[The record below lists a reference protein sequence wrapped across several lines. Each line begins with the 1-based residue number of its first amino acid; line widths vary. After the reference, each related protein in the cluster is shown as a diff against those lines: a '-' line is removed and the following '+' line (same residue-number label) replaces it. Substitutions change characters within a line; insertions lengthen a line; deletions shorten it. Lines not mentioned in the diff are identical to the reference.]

1 VLNLK
6 QGGDPMKYYEQLVDK
21 RIFSYQDLI
30 EIAGSNRNTISS
42 LVLRY
47 LQKGYIEQVRKNLYV
62 AISMETGT
70 SIANRFEIGCHVL
83 KDGYI
88 SHHAAFE
95 YYGLTNQMMYQVQVS
110 GNKRFRTFS
119 YDGYEFHCFSERIAD
134 GVVQKENGI
143 RVTDYERTVLD
154 SINDIEKAGGL
165 SELFKCLQMIPYL
178 DEEKFIA
185 YLDKYDKQ
193 FLYQKTGFLLEHL
206 KDMLKLS
213 DTFFEICHDKM
224 KKSLRY
230 FSSDTDRETMEYC
243 PEWNL
248 YIPKD
253 FKRIAELEE

>member
-6 QGGDPMKYYEQLVDK
+6 KGGDPMKYYEQLVDK
-21 RIFSYQDLI
+21 RIFSYQDLM
-30 EIAGSNRNTISS
+30 EIVGGNRNTISS
-42 LVLRY
+42 LLLRY

-62 AISMETGT
+62 AISMETGAG
-70 SIANRFEIGCHVL
+70 IANRFEIGCHAL
-83 KDGYI
+83 EEGYI

-110 GNKRFRTFS
+110 GSKRFRTFS
-119 YDGYEFHCFSERIAD
+119 YDGYEFHYFPERITD
-134 GVVQKENGI
+134 GVVQKENDI

-165 SELFKCLQMIPYL
+165 SELFKCLKMIPYL
-178 DEEKFIA
+178 DENKLIA

-206 KDMLKLS
+206 KDMLKLH
-213 DTFFEICHDKM
+213 DAFFQICHDKM
-224 KKSLRY
+224 KKSRRY
-230 FSSDTDRETMEYC
+230 FSSDANRETMEYC

-253 FKRIAELEE
+253 FKRVAELEE